1 MGLQPVWMLEPPGA
15 RLGGA
20 SAGIGQGVPP
30 RPVLLEDGP
39 MQALTSPG
47 SLVTVAGA
55 VLTVIGSIAYLGDN
69 ANLSLPTIFYGIPI
83 LLGGLAL
90 KSSEL
95 PPATRISPAQAFRG
109 LRELPESEPL
119 RKLLAD
125 VTRWR
130 YGQKAHLESSLEAL
144 KLWDED
150 EPPQLESV
158 QELDADGA
166 YGLRL
171 VFACRGV
178 PFARWQERQ
187 DRLGRFFGPGLRAE
201 LLQTSVGHFQL
212 ELLPA
217 PIPPAA

>member
-1 MGLQPVWMLEPPGA
+1 
-15 RLGGA
+15 
-20 SAGIGQGVPP
+20 
-30 RPVLLEDGP
+30 

-47 SLVTVAGA
+47 SLVTLAGA
-55 VLTVIGSIAYLGDN
+55 ALTVIGTIAYLGDN

-95 PPATRISPAQAFRG
+95 PPAQRLTPPSALRA
-109 LRELPESEPL
+109 LREQSASEPL

-125 VTRWR
+125 ITRWR

-150 EPPQLESV
+150 EPPSLESV
-158 QELDADGA
+158 EELDCGGA

-171 VFACRGV
+171 RFRLGAV
-178 PFARWQERQ
+178 PLERWQEREE
-187 DRLGRFFGPGLRAE
+187 RLGRFFGQGLRAE
-201 LLQTSVGHFQL
+201 LRSDDPRHLTLS
-212 ELLPA
+212 LLPRGADDAGSREKAAGDGTSAEAA
-217 PIPPAA
+217 PG